1 VKKKVLIVDDHPTI
15 RFLLGSLVETDQFT
29 VCGNLA
35 DGKEA
40 IDKAPDLN
48 PDLILL
54 DYAMPRLNGAE
65 TATVLKRLMPTVPVI
80 LFTLHEA
87 SVNKTLVAAMRV
99 DRVISKADGMTK
111 LLECMR
117 ELVGLPPTRTDTVG
131 PLQLPIDPMP
141 ETNALPQPTATPE
154 EKPPE

>member
-1 VKKKVLIVDDHPTI
+1 VKKKVLIVDDHPSI
-15 RFLLGSLVETDQFT
+15 RFLFSSLVETDQFT
-29 VCGNLA
+29 VCGALA
-35 DGKEA
+35 DGKDA
-40 IDKAPDLN
+40 IDKAPELN

-54 DYAMPRLNGAE
+54 DYVMPRLNGAE

-80 LFTLHEA
+80 LFTLHDV
-87 SVNKTLVAAMRV
+87 SVNKTILAAMRV
-99 DRVISKADGMTK
+99 DKVISKADGMTK
-111 LLECMR
+111 LLEGMR
-117 ELVGLPPTRTDTVG
+117 ELVGLPPTDTVG

>member
-1 VKKKVLIVDDHPTI
+1 MKKKVLIVDDHPSI
-15 RFLLGSLVETDQFT
+15 RFVLSSLVETDQFT
-29 VCGNLA
+29 VCGALA
-35 DGKEA
+35 DGKDA
-40 IDKAPDLN
+40 IDKAPELN

-54 DYAMPRLNGAE
+54 DYVMPRLNGAE

-80 LFTLHEA
+80 LFTLHDV
-87 SVNKTLVAAMRV
+87 SVNKTILAAMRV
-99 DRVISKADGMTK
+99 DKVISKADGMTK

-117 ELVGLPPTRTDTVG
+117 ELVGLPPTDTVG

>member
-29 VCGNLA
+29 VCGTLS

-54 DYAMPRLNGAE
+54 DYAMPNLNGAE

-80 LFTLHEA
+80 LFTLHDA
-87 SVNKTLVAAMRV
+87 SVNKTLMAAMRV
-99 DRVISKADGMTK
+99 DKVISKADGMTK
-111 LLECMR
+111 LLECMH
-117 ELVGLPPTRTDTVG
+117 ELVGLPPTRTDKVG

-141 ETNALPQPTATPE
+141 ETNTLPQPTATPE

>member
-1 VKKKVLIVDDHPTI
+1 MKKKVLIVDDHPTI

-29 VCGNLA
+29 VCAKLA

-40 IDKAPDLN
+40 IDKAPDLK

-87 SVNKTLVAAMRV
+87 SLSKTLVAAMRV
-99 DRVISKADGMTK
+99 DRVISKADGMTN

-117 ELVGLPPTRTDTVG
+117 ELVGLPPARTDRVG

>member
-54 DYAMPRLNGAE
+54 DYAMPGLNGAE
-65 TATVLKRLMPTVPVI
+65 TASVLKRLMPTVPVI

-141 ETNALPQPTATPE
+141 ETSALPQPTATPE

>member
-1 VKKKVLIVDDHPTI
+1 VKKKVLLVDDHPSI
-15 RFLLGSLVETDQFT
+15 RFLLASLVETDQFT
-29 VCGNLA
+29 VCAALA

-40 IDKAPDLN
+40 IDKAPDLH

-54 DYAMPRLNGAE
+54 DYAMPNLNGAE

-80 LFTLHEA
+80 LFTLHDA
-87 SVNKTLVAAMRV
+87 SVNKALMAAMRV
-99 DRVISKADGMTK
+99 DKVISKADGMTN

-117 ELVGLPPTRTDTVG
+117 ELAGLPPTRIDTVG

-141 ETNALPQPTATPE
+141 ETNALPQPMATPE

>member
-1 VKKKVLIVDDHPTI
+1 MKKKVLIVDDHPSI

-29 VCGNLA
+29 VCGKLV

-40 IDKAPDLN
+40 IEKARGLN

-54 DYAMPRLNGAE
+54 DYAMPNVNGAE
-65 TATVLKRLMPTVPVI
+65 AATVLKRLMPTVPVI

-99 DRVISKADGMTK
+99 DRVISKADGMTN

-117 ELVGLPPTRTDTVG
+117 ELIGLPPSGTDTVG
-131 PLQLPIDPMP
+131 PLELPIDLMP
-141 ETNALPQPTATPE
+141 ETNALPQPMATPE
-154 EKPPE
+154 EKPHE

>member
-1 VKKKVLIVDDHPTI
+1 VFSKKKVLIVDDHPSI

-29 VCGNLA
+29 VCGALA

-40 IDKAPDLN
+40 IDKAPELN

-54 DYAMPRLNGAE
+54 DYVMPGLNGAE

-80 LFTLHEA
+80 LFTLHDV
-87 SVNKTLVAAMRV
+87 SVNKTILAAMRV

-117 ELVGLPPTRTDTVG
+117 ELVGLPPTDTVG

>member
-1 VKKKVLIVDDHPTI
+1 VKKKVLIVDDHPSI
-15 RFLLGSLVETDQFT
+15 RFLLSSLVETDQFT
-29 VCGNLA
+29 VCGALA

-40 IDKAPDLN
+40 IDKAPELN

-54 DYAMPRLNGAE
+54 DYVMPRLNGAE

-80 LFTLHEA
+80 LFTLHDV
-87 SVNKTLVAAMRV
+87 SVNKTILAAMRV
-99 DRVISKADGMTK
+99 DKVISKADGMTK

-117 ELVGLPPTRTDTVG
+117 ELVGLPPTDTVG
-131 PLQLPIDPMP
+131 PLQLPIAPMP